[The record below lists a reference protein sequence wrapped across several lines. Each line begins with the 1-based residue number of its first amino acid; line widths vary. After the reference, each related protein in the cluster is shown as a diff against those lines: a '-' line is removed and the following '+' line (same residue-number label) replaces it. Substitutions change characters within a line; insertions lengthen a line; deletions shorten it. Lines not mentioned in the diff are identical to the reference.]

1 MLSLPL
7 VFEKL
12 GISFPFWSELYIL
25 NGTRL
30 QNDIWKTLRINS
42 SFVYIYMRC
51 PFCLCAEGIQPVW
64 WLSWLP
70 SCSNRRSGQGMCSL
84 TELFLDWST
93 GWPMSCMCCT
103 GSRRVD
109 SLAACVF
116 FPAQGQPWRNRGE
129 RELLNCK
136 GCYLLASRNGFRN
149 GLLFLTKY
157 WQVTKS

>member
-12 GISFPFWSELYIL
+12 GVSFPFWSELYIL
-25 NGTRL
+25 SGTRL
-30 QNDIWKTLRINS
+30 QNDIWKTLCINS
-42 SFVYIYMRC
+42 SFVYIHMRC

-70 SCSNRRSGQGMCSL
+70 SCSNRRSGQGTCSL

-93 GWPMSCMCCT
+93 GWPMSCT

-116 FPAQGQPWRNRGE
+116 FPCSRPALEKQRWKRVVKLQR
-129 RELLNCK
+129 L
-136 GCYLLASRNGFRN
+136 LLAGFKEW
-149 GLLFLTKY
+149 FQK
-157 WQVTKS
+157 WFIIS